1 MALGNSQHTK
11 GWLVNSNPRL
21 HSWGHSTGTRQVNYG
36 ATKAFTM
43 AERGL
48 YMIYGLG
55 FSPLAPPVQTRVL
68 YLLVVYAESMP
79 RPPLWGETSPSSGG
93 YADSRTI
100 WFPLLP
106 ACALCGLFLRRYFY
120 EELLIG
126 KKTQPLILSCETTK
140 NKHKPLL
147 HGVIFRYLKTAI
159 ISFPPLPSHHFPGLN
174 SPCLLILSQS
184 EVTYFQVHSP
194 F

>member
-1 MALGNSQHTK
+1 MTCYRGVHQVTRSCVQSGDVALGNSQHTK

-48 YMIYGLG
+48 NMIYGLG

-126 KKTQPLILSCETTK
+126 KKRNPSSYPVRPLRTNINPFYMALSSGIWK
-140 NKHKPLL
+140 QQSYPSL
-147 HGVIFRYLKTAI
+147 HTPAI
-159 ISFPPLPSHHFPGLN
+159 T
-174 SPCLLILSQS
+174 SPD
-184 EVTYFQVHSP
+184 
-194 F
+194 